1 MSRRR
6 LVVPALLLVTA
17 VALGTNAGS
26 AVASSPNPAR
36 PPATG
41 TQVHRSAAPSGATIT
56 AVVVKS
62 WGGCSSASLIWDDL
76 NANWS
81 SYGTIPISINYS
93 DADLCGGGPI
103 TLAALEA
110 SGANV
115 VILSDPAGGVHQ
127 YSTDDVNAIQAYLD
141 EGHNIIGTY
150 LTFAYPSGG
159 IDNSALAPLFGLKS
173 TAGWTGGTTVV
184 TPTYKLRYPGL
195 PLFRNISNPYVSS
208 GYNYAQTPGDGVW
221 STNELQGGKLVGR
234 TADAM
239 GAIVARKAAAGY
251 YSVFISNMPEF
262 IGGTT
267 DKQFFYNAIIF
278 PATGS

>member
-1 MSRRR
+1 MGRR
-6 LVVPALLLVTA
+6 LRLLLSALA
-17 VALGTNAGS
+17 VAAATLALTAGPAAARSPSPARLPAGS
-26 AVASSPNPAR
+26 ATHGAAIHAR
-36 PPATG
+36 
-41 TQVHRSAAPSGATIT
+41 ATIT

-62 WGGCSSASLIWDDL
+62 WGGCSSSSLIWDDL
-76 NANWS
+76 NLNWS

-93 DADLCGGGPI
+93 DTDLCGSGTV

-115 VILSDPAGGVHQ
+115 VILDDPAGGIRQ
-127 YSTDDVNAIQAYLD
+127 YSTDDVNAIQSYLE
-141 EGHNIIGTY
+141 EGHNIIGTF
-150 LTFAYPSGG
+150 LTFAYPRGG
-159 IDNSALAPLFGLKS
+159 IDNSALAPLFGLK
-173 TAGWTGGTTVV
+173 AGANGWTGGTTVV

-221 STNELQGGKLVGR
+221 SSNELQGGKLVGR

-239 GAIVARKAAAGY
+239 GAIVARKAVTGY
-251 YSVFISNMPEF
+251 YSVFISNMPEYN
-262 IGGTT
+262 GGTT

>member
-6 LVVPALLLVTA
+6 LVLPALLLATA
-17 VALGTNAGS
+17 VTLATNAAS

-36 PPATG
+36 PAATG
-41 TQVHRSAAPSGATIT
+41 AHRSATPDGATIT

-62 WGGCSSASLIWDDL
+62 WGQCFSGSLIWGDL

-81 SYGTIPISINYS
+81 SFGSIPIYIDYS
-93 DADLCGGGPI
+93 NPSLCGNGTV

-115 VILSDPAGGVHQ
+115 VILSDPAGGNQ
-127 YSTDDVNAIQAYLD
+127 QFSTDEVNAIRTYLQ

-150 LTFAYPSGG
+150 LTFAYST
-159 IDNSALAPLFGLKS
+159 IDNTALAPLFGLKS
-173 TAGWTGGTTVV
+173 TAGWTGGTSVV
-184 TPTYKLRYPGL
+184 TPTYALRYPGL

-208 GYNYAQTPGDGVW
+208 GYNYAQTPGDGAW
-221 STNELQGGKLVGR
+221 SSNELHGGKLVGR

-251 YSVFISNMPEF
+251 YSVFISNMPEYV
-262 IGGTT
+262 GSTV
-267 DKQFFYNAIIF
+267 DEQFFYNAIIF

>member
-1 MSRRR
+1 MSRSR
-6 LVVPALLLVTA
+6 LVVPAMLLATA
-17 VALGTNAGS
+17 VALGTNTGS
-26 AVASSPNPAR
+26 AVATSPNPAR
-36 PPATG
+36 LPAKG
-41 TQVHRSAAPSGATIT
+41 AEVHRSTAPSAATIT

-62 WGGCSSASLIWDDL
+62 WGQCSSGSLIWDDL

-81 SYGTIPISINYS
+81 SYGTIPISIDYS
-93 DADLCGGGPI
+93 NPDLCGSGPI

-115 VILSDPAGGVHQ
+115 VILSDPAGGVQ
-127 YSTDDVNAIQAYLD
+127 QFSTDDINAIKTYLE

-150 LTFAYPSGG
+150 LTLAYPGGG
-159 IDNSALAPLFGLKS
+159 IDNSALAPLFGLKA

-184 TPTYKLRYPGL
+184 TPTYRLRYPGL
-195 PLFRNISNPYVSS
+195 PLFRNIPNPYVSS

-251 YSVFISNMPEF
+251 YSVFISNMPEYV
-262 IGGTT
+262 GGTT